1 MTPEVPAAIPK
12 PGWKQKWSRVTRSSP
27 DSILL
32 LVYIRAS
39 CHLSRIVNDDE
50 MGFIASDEL
59 NPQKARILLTLALLN
74 PRPTALI
81 QELFYT
87 Y

>member
-39 CHLSRIVNDDE
+39 CHLSRMRFSEPLGNSSFAHQDE
-50 MGFIASDEL
+50 YHGYADIHVAA
-59 NPQKARILLTLALLN
+59 KGR
-74 PRPTALI
+74 
-81 QELFYT
+81 
-87 Y
+87 